1 MKKNSQG
8 VTIKAVKN
16 LELFP
21 RVTFLDKLLFTKHL
35 SILIESGVTIVESL
49 DILAEQTGSDV
60 FRQVVSA
67 ISSDIK
73 NGQTFAS
80 ALSKHPNVF
89 NTLYVSLIEV
99 GEKSGTL
106 DTNLTYL
113 AEQLSKEYAF
123 RKKVKGALMYPTIV
137 FVAAVVVGFSIS
149 IFALPKLIDLF
160 QGFDVALPIT
170 TQILLW
176 FANVMKSFGI
186 FIAIVFVG
194 LVFLA
199 RYLISLP
206 SVKPVWQSFQLSIPV
221 VGLLIINAELS
232 LLCRSLGIMLK
243 SGLPITTALEI
254 QAKISSNAVFIGYA
268 QNLLGAVTNG
278 KPLSQELESG
288 YYPKIPIIMTKMIAV
303 GERTGNLD
311 KTLVY
316 LGEFF
321 EGEVDDATKNLS
333 TIIEPI
339 MLLFVGLIVAFVA
352 LAIISPIYQ
361 LTGSIKK

>member
-1 MKKNSQG
+1 M
-8 VTIKAVKN
+8 KN

-21 RVTFLDKLLFTKHL
+21 HITFLDKLLFTKHL
-35 SILIESGVTIVESL
+35 SILIESGITIVEAL
-49 DILAEQTGSDV
+49 DILAQQTGSDT
-60 FRQVVSA
+60 FRQVVTA

-73 NGQTFAS
+73 NGQTFAA
-80 ALSKHPNVF
+80 ALSKHPDVF

-113 AEQLSKEYAF
+113 ADQLSKEYAF
-123 RKKVKGALMYPTIV
+123 RKKIKGALMYPTIV
-137 FVAAVVVGFSIS
+137 FVAAIIIGFSIS

-160 QGFDVALPIT
+160 EGFDVALPIT

-176 FANVMKSFGI
+176 FANVMKSFGV
-186 FIAIVFVG
+186 FIAILFVG
-194 LVFLA
+194 LVFLL
-199 RYLISLP
+199 RFLISLP
-206 SVKPVWQSFQLSIPV
+206 SIKPTWQSMQLSLPV
-221 VGLLIINAELS
+221 VGPLIVNAELS
-232 LLCRSLGIMLK
+232 LLCRSLGVMLK

-254 QAKISSNAVFIGYA
+254 QERISSNAVFVYYV

-278 KPLSQELESG
+278 KPLAQELESG
-288 YYPKIPIIMTKMIAV
+288 NYPRIPLIMAKMIAV

-333 TIIEPI
+333 TVIEPV
-339 MLLFVGLIVAFVA
+339 MLLFVGIIVAFVA